1 MASEFYNKLRGEV
14 EDRRKLFSAEQEEMR
29 ELANLYEGKIPDMYS
44 EFFPENTPVHVVNY
58 IRLAWD
64 DLAQSVARQ
73 PEIQVDAK
81 DSQDLN
87 VRRAAKL
94 KKIVTGYL
102 KNSRPFEGAYLFAL
116 AWYLVGLG
124 QAVTVVVPD
133 AEKQAPRF
141 EARDPRTA
149 FPGIKRQ
156 IGNYIDELN
165 DCIFVHEYKYQ
176 DAVKFGFAEIVKEGN
191 APKTCEVYEY
201 VDGTTWAMVGPHGQ
215 KVAQHNLGRVPV
227 RFIQNFAPNKLGMSQ
242 FSEQISLMVAVSRI
256 ITQKMAYIDRVIYPV
271 TWVKGQEREI
281 RLGPNAVN
289 VLSENGEIGQL
300 NPPAQLQVDR
310 DLANLEKYQ
319 RILNRNTEVRQGE
332 VNGKGAYVGAKTLD
346 ALNDTI
352 DNSVQRFWEPMQAG
366 LEYIIALALQMDE
379 DIIGGSNKPIYA
391 IAGDSDIVET
401 YTPEKDIRGRRVVR
415 VAYGFG
421 VGGSYEAFLETIQSY
436 QGGLTP
442 LRRAVEQMPGVNDP
456 NRWLRELELDKL
468 DNIAWMAFEAQA
480 ASLDIVLWAKMR
492 KKMESDGLSWHEA
505 VTEYEEIIR
514 QQSEQAAVA
523 PVPEG
528 AMTTPSPPQAP
539 EQEALPGLPVE
550 ALVA

>member
-1 MASEFYNKLRGEV
+1 MSEFYDRLRGEV
-14 EDRRKLFSAEQEEMR
+14 EQRRKLYSAEHEEMR
-29 ELANLYEGKIPDMYS
+29 ELADLYEGEIPDMYK

-87 VRRAAKL
+87 IRRAAKL
-94 KKIVTGYL
+94 QKIVTGYL
-102 KNSRPFEGAYLFAL
+102 KNSRPFEGAYLFSL

-124 QAVTVVVPD
+124 QAITVVVPD
-133 AEKQAPRF
+133 AKANAPRF
-141 EARDPRTA
+141 ESRDPRTA
-149 FPGIKRQ
+149 FPGVKRQ

-165 DCIFVHEYKYQ
+165 DCIFVHKYKYME
-176 DAVKFGFAEIVKEGN
+176 AVKLGMATLVEDGKHPDTV
-191 APKTCEVYEY
+191 EVYEY
-201 VDGTTWAMVGPHGQ
+201 VDDTTWAMVGPSGQ
-215 KVAQHNLGRVPV
+215 KTATHGLGKVPV
-227 RFIQNFAPNKLGMSQ
+227 KFIQNFSPNKMGMSQ

-289 VLSENGEIGQL
+289 VLSQDGEIGQL

-310 DLANLEKYQ
+310 DLQNLEKYQ

-346 ALNDTI
+346 ALND
-352 DNSVQRFWEPMQAG
+352 SVDTSIQRFWEPMQAG
-366 LEYIIALALQMDE
+366 LEYIISVALCMDE
-379 DIIGGSNKPIYA
+379 DLMGGEKKPIYSM
-391 IAGDSDIVET
+391 AGESDIVET

-421 VGGSYEAFLETIQSY
+421 VGGSYEAFMENVQGY
-436 QGGLTP
+436 QGGLVP
-442 LRRAVEQMPGVNDP
+442 LRRAVDKMPGNNDT

-480 ASLDIVLWAKMR
+480 ASLDIILWAKMR
-492 KKMESDGLSWHEA
+492 KKMETEGISWHEA
-505 VTEYEEIIR
+505 VQEYEEVIR
-514 QQSEQAAVA
+514 QQSEQAAQT
-523 PVPEG
+523 PVPDG
-528 AMTTPSPPQAP
+528 ALTTPGPPEVPA
-539 EQEALPGLPVE
+539 EEALPGVPVE